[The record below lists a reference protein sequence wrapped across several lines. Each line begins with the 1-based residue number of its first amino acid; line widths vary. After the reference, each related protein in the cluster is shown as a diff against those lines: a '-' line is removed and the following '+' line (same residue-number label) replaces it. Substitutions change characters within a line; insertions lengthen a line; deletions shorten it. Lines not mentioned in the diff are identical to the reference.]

1 MRRHCRHRPTDAS
14 LPGLTRQSSLSK
26 KMDGRIKSGHDDEMD
41 ARVKPAHDDAEQV
54 YSRDGRT
61 GMRA

>member
-1 MRRHCRHRPTDAS
+1 
-14 LPGLTRQSSLSK
+14 LTRQSSLSK